1 MPLIEAKKAFIKK
14 AEAILKDQKALRN
27 ALATERQR
35 DLNDKNVNIMD
46 FMKIVNAQY
55 TSAMS
60 VKRYTEAL
68 DNANKTLD
76 LLKKQ
81 SKTYKTVTTK
91 SLSIHAD
98 GSIIQPRARVPQD
111 SLDDYQWEASS
122 NFEPWSELGP
132 AGAPDLRPQLVE
144 GCVRLRCGDIVSNRI
159 NIAGVIR
166 REAAIAKRATYRY
179 SDDDD
184 VFIARCASVASR
196 ILGTLRPKVSRGSEI
211 DDITGARF
219 SMRVFHDRVMQLP
232 ERFQMSVAKI
242 VDLCNDPTDPTL
254 VEMVEFCEPTI
265 RLNPNG
271 MRQTLRDI
279 YEGKTIQLMLVP
291 DTPTSFMDAD
301 DGFGVSVTPEVSEAA
316 KERAALRE
324 WAKTNGRR
332 FGVNGNS
339 TTVAIRNAVEKAR
352 REVEREKMEAEKAE
366 RDAKAARDAAKA
378 AKEKA
383 DAEAEAARIAQAKA
397 EAEAEAARI
406 AKAKAE
412 AEAETARKKEAAR
425 VAEAEAEQARLAQI
439 EAQKK
444 QKELEEAR
452 EAAAKAKKEKEEAE
466 ARAKKEQEE
475 AEARAKAQADAE
487 AKAIAEAERIAQ
499 EAAEAEKKKA
509 EQQAQNKV
517 MTRAQRQR
525 EAMIEKREAMIEE
538 YVRNVFET
546 WDTDESQGLSRSEIR
561 TALEAYNRQPGLT
574 FKILDLFDENSDKVL
589 SFEEF
594 QQWVRETKADE
605 QITLDAWKKMRDI
618 IRTTRSK
625 RQINDKVVKAL
636 TNKESLKLMP
646 EDSDIQ
652 RMAVGFSPKA
662 GELSQIMN
670 DMSDQVASEDD
681 ELQFAMESEVETED
695 DAAMNSEHF
704 EFAESSAAETDS
716 DLDFAESSTVEKS
729 ESNLEFAE
737 SSAAEKTAST
747 DTELDFAESSAV
759 EKSSVGHSTD
769 LDFAESSAVET
780 EDDTTFKSSGLDFA
794 ESSAVESD
802 SGVEHN

>member
-68 DNANKTLD
+68 ENANKTLD
-76 LLKKQ
+76 LLNKQ
-81 SKTYKTVTTK
+81 SKTYKIVTTK

-98 GSIIQPRARVPQD
+98 GSIIQPRTRVPQD
-111 SLDDYQWEASS
+111 SLDDYQWETSS

-196 ILGTLRPKVSRGSEI
+196 ILGTLRPKVSRGSEF

-232 ERFQMSVAKI
+232 ERFKMSVAEI
-242 VDLCNDPTDPTL
+242 VDLCNDPTNSTL

-279 YEGKTIQLMLVP
+279 YEGKTIQLKLVP
-291 DTPTSFMDAD
+291 DTPTSLMDAD
-301 DGFGVSVTPEVSEAA
+301 NGFGVSVTPEVSEAA

-366 RDAKAARDAAKA
+366 RDAKAARDVAKA

-383 DAEAEAARIAQAKA
+383 AAEAEQAIIAQAKA

-406 AKAKAE
+406 AKAKVEAE
-412 AEAETARKKEAAR
+412 AEAARKKEAAR
-425 VAEAEAEQARLAQI
+425 VAEAEAEEARLAQI
-439 EAQKK
+439 EARKK

-475 AEARAKAQADAE
+475 AEAKAKAQADAE
-487 AKAIAEAERIAQ
+487 AKAIAEAKRIAQ
-499 EAAEAEKKKA
+499 EAEKKKA
-509 EQQAQNKV
+509 EQQAQNKM
-517 MTRAQRQR
+517 MTRAQRQ
-525 EAMIEKREAMIEE
+525 REAMIEE

-574 FKILDLFDENSDKVL
+574 FKILDLFDENSDEVL

-594 QQWVRETKADE
+594 QKWVRETKADE

-636 TNKESLKLMP
+636 TNKGSLNLMP